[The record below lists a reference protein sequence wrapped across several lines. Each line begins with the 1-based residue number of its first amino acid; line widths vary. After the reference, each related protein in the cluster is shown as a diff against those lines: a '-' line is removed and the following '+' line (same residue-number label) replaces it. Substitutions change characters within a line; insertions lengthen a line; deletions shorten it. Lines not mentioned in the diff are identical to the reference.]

1 MPSKSFNLN
10 INNRIKP
17 FKKIIKVDS
26 DKSLSIRSFLIGA
39 ISQDISK
46 VNNVLESEDVYSTIK
61 CLEKLGVKIKKI
73 KPKSYLIYGKGL
85 GSLFAKKNLQL
96 NFGNSGTLARLL
108 IGILSTTPNIELK
121 IQGDRSLNKRN
132 MKKLIQLM
140 SEFGAEFLPKNKFN
154 FPLKFISTE
163 MPVGIKYKSGI
174 SAQLKSAVI
183 LAALNSYGT
192 TEIIEEKSS
201 RNHTENILIKSPQII
216 KINMKR
222 KKIIKIFG
230 KRYLNPINL
239 NVPGDPSSA
248 AFFTALTLLNKDSS
262 LKIKNVGLNPTRI
275 GFYELLKKHG
285 AKIKFKNIKKSNNEI
300 YGDIYIKSCKIRPIK
315 ASKEYYVKSTDE
327 YPILFVIAALT
338 NGISVFKGIKDL
350 VNKESNRIKEMQK
363 ILKQI
368 NIKSIATKDEIKIY
382 GKRLIQNKNKKINV
396 PSLGDH
402 RICMATQILSLITGV
417 RTKINNF
424 ETVYTSAPSF
434 LKIIKSLGG
443 KFEIQ
448 N

>member
-10 INNRIKP
+10 INNPIKP

-39 ISQDISK
+39 ISQYISK
-46 VNNVLESEDVYSTIK
+46 ANNVLESEDVYSTIN
-61 CLEKLGVKIKKI
+61 CLKKLGVKIKKI

-140 SEFGAEFLPKNKFN
+140 SEFGAEFSPKNKFN
-154 FPLKFISTE
+154 FPLRFVSTE
-163 MPVGIKYKSGI
+163 MPIGIKYKAGI

-183 LAALNSYGT
+183 LAGLNSYGT
-192 TEIIEEKSS
+192 TEIIEEKRS
-201 RNHTENILIKSPQII
+201 RNHTENILIKNPQTI
-216 KINMKR
+216 KINIKK

-230 KRYLNPINL
+230 KKYLNPINL

-285 AKIKFKNIKKSNNEI
+285 AKIKFKDIKKSNNEI
-300 YGDIYIKSCKIRPIK
+300 YGDIYIKSCKIKPIR
-315 ASKEYYVKSTDE
+315 ATKEYYVKSTDE

-368 NIKSIATKDEIKIY
+368 NIKSVASKDEIKIY
-382 GKRLIQNKNKKINV
+382 GKRLIKNKNKKINV
-396 PSLGDH
+396 PNLGDH

-417 RTKINNF
+417 KAKINNF